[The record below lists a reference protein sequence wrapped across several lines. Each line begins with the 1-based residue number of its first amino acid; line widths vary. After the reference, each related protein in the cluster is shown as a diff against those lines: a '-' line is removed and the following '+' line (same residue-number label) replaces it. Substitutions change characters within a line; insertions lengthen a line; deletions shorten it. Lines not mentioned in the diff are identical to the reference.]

1 MDELASAQRDPDMR
15 GTAADGLE
23 EHQIPRLH
31 VVTIELP
38 SFVVLLSCFARK
50 NPSVLSEDPL
60 YEAAAV
66 KPV

>member
-15 GTAADGLE
+15 GTAADSLE

-38 SFVVLLSCFARK
+38 SFVVLLSRSARK
-50 NPSVLSEDPL
+50 DSPVLSEDPL
-60 YEAAAV
+60 HEAAAV
-66 KPV
+66 EPT

>member
-1 MDELASAQRDPDMR
+1 VDELASAERDPDMR

-38 SFVVLLSCFARK
+38 SFVVLLSRSARK
-50 NPSVLSEDPL
+50 DSTVLSEDPL
-60 YEAAAV
+60 HEAAAV
-66 KPV
+66 EPT

>member
-1 MDELASAQRDPDMR
+1 VDELASTQRDPDMR

-38 SFVVLLSCFARK
+38 SFVVLLSRSARK
-50 NPSVLSEDPL
+50 DSPVLSVDPL
-60 YEAAAV
+60 HEAAAV
-66 KPV
+66 EAT

>member
-1 MDELASAQRDPDMR
+1 MNELAGAQRNPDVR

-50 NPSVLSEDPL
+50 NSPVLGEDPL
-60 YEAAAV
+60 HEAAAIEAT
-66 KPV
+66 

>member
-1 MDELASAQRDPDMR
+1 MDELASAQRNPDVR
-15 GTAADGLE
+15 RAAADGLE

-50 NPSVLSEDPL
+50 DGSVLSEDPL
-60 YEAAAV
+60 HEATAIE
-66 KPV
+66 PS